1 MSRKRD
7 GSSFARSHVG
17 LAGVLLVAMVAAG
30 CSRVP
35 RRLALEGRVTVDG
48 VPLESG
54 AMAWI
59 PTEQTGG
66 PTCGGSI
73 TAGRFSIP
81 APEGARVGEYRVEI
95 TASRPGDRAD
105 PADQRQQRELRS
117 EGIGALMR
125 LVDVHRKCENLI
137 DWQKVNDYAK
147 KSGQKMP
154 SYPVIKVFVDEVIQT
169 ALAEQDRVHR
179 EEDKKRQSEIA
190 EAHAAIGKLK
200 EKLAE
205 AEEQYKKQ
213 VSLLR
218 EREQAELAD
227 RTNIRVIAQGE
238 MLRTLEKVCLAAAKF
253 VQQLNERPASGT
265 ANDQLSIVQLSAEA
279 MIKEIESELRKAEVE
294 TDRDDQGMIRGITRR
309 TPRDDNGSV

>member
-105 PADQRQQRELRS
+105 SMSLDGLSMGYPMIQYLPARY
-117 EGIGALMR
+117 
-125 LVDVHRKCENLI
+125 N
-137 DWQKVNDYAK
+137 AK
-147 KSGQKMP
+147 
-154 SYPVIKVFVDEVIQT
+154 
-169 ALAEQDRVHR
+169 
-179 EEDKKRQSEIA
+179 
-190 EAHAAIGKLK
+190 
-200 EKLAE
+200 
-205 AEEQYKKQ
+205 
-213 VSLLR
+213 
-218 EREQAELAD
+218 
-227 RTNIRVIAQGE
+227 
-238 MLRTLEKVCLAAAKF
+238 
-253 VQQLNERPASGT
+253 
-265 ANDQLSIVQLSAEA
+265 
-279 MIKEIESELRKAEVE
+279 SELVAIVRSSGKNVYTFELTTE
-294 TDRDDQGMIRGITRR
+294 PEER
-309 TPRDDNGSV
+309 